1 MQPAFT
7 RLTLAFGIAISLEES
22 CCLLDGLVVS
32 RGCCGDPC
40 GQRLFAKT
48 IAAQKARS
56 SMKWFWAGLI
66 FGWLGLIAAA
76 GLPDR
81 HQIVY
86 LRYLAESQGYQPRH
100 ACGGNT
106 DASVNS

>member
-1 MQPAFT
+1 MDW
-7 RLTLAFGIAISLEES
+7 
-22 CCLLDGLVVS
+22 LLPLLIVVS
-32 RGCCGDPC
+32 HVVCAC
-40 GQRLFAKT
+40 FART

-56 SMKWFWAGLI
+56 SIKWFWAGLI

-76 GLPDR
+76 GMPDR

-100 ACGGNT
+100 ACGGKA
-106 DASVNS
+106 DPSIKS